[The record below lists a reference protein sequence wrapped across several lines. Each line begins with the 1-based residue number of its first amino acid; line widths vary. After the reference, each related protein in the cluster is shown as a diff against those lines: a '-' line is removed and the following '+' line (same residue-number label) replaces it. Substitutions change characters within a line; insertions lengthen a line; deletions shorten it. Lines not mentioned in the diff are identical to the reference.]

1 MVIIIIILVI
11 ILIYPFLIKPNLV
24 RKYAF
29 KPYEDVFIAHR
40 GLFNNQDIPEN
51 SLPAFKL
58 AVENGYGIELD
69 VQLTADNE
77 LVVFHDESLQR
88 MTGINK
94 ILNQCSY
101 DEISD
106 LCLLD
111 TNYHIPLFEDVLKIL
126 NTDTP
131 LIIEIKP
138 EGRYIE
144 TTKATVEVMR
154 SYPGIY
160 NIESFNPNVVRYLKV
175 NEPQIIR
182 GQLSYNYLKDENS
195 SINPIIKFV
204 LTYLLF
210 NFYTKPDYIAYDCT
224 NTNNLSFKIVSSF
237 YRAECIAWTVKSQKE
252 YERIKKYYK
261 CFIFDSFIPKK
272 QD

>member
-1 MVIIIIILVI
+1 MEIIIIILVL
-11 ILIYPFLIKPNLV
+11 ILLYPFLIKPNLI

-29 KPYEDVFIAHR
+29 KPYEDTFIAHR
-40 GLFNNQDIPEN
+40 GLFNNLDIPEN
-51 SLPAFKL
+51 SLSAFKL

-69 VQLTADNE
+69 VQLTTDNK
-77 LVVFHDESLQR
+77 LVVFHDESLLR
-88 MTGINK
+88 MTGVNK

-101 DEISD
+101 DEISN
-106 LCLLD
+106 LFLLD
-111 TNYHIPLFEDVLKIL
+111 TDYHIPLFEDVLKVL

-144 TTKATVEVMR
+144 TTKATVEMMK

-160 NIESFNPNVVRYLKV
+160 NMESFNPNVVRYLKV

-182 GQLSYNYLKDENS
+182 GQLSYNYLKDKKS
-195 SINPIIKFV
+195 KINPILKFV
-204 LTYLLF
+204 LTYLLL

-224 NTNNLSFKIVSSF
+224 NTNNLSFRIVSLF
-237 YRAECIAWTVKSQKE
+237 YRAECIAWTVKSQEE
-252 YERIKKYYK
+252 Y
-261 CFIFDSFIPKK
+261 
-272 QD
+272 